1 MKALFQQ
8 SRSFLY
14 CVAIFAVSFLLSS
27 ACLAQAKPQA
37 TSPAISPEDLKKFSG
52 IFAEFGK
59 VLQKTHDSV
68 SAPLPRNHSRLLPL
82 LPESTV
88 MYVALPN
95 YGEASHQFMVN
106 FRQELQTNAELR
118 NWWQSGEM
126 ATDGPKIEDGLE
138 KFYLLSQYLGDEV
151 VISATNPQGKEAPT
165 VFVLAEV
172 QKPGLKELLQRTIKE
187 LADKQKPAARV
198 LDAAELA
205 MARDLPGSDQPAIL
219 VLPDL
224 VVASANVAA
233 LRTFNAQLE
242 SKTHDFPSTEFG
254 RRLDQGYEGGA
265 TAVAGIDLKTILA
278 EIPKGTD
285 KNQAALELT
294 GFSDAKYLIWEHKN
308 LAGQPASQ
316 FELSFT
322 GPRRGV
328 VSWLTAPGPMQ
339 SLEFV
344 SPKASVAAAL
354 LLKNPALIFDD
365 IRALADSSNPNSSA
379 SLDQMQTA
387 LKIDLRQDLLRH
399 LTGEITFEL
408 DSASASDLSWK
419 VILKTD
425 DPSHVLATL
434 RTLFVAMHNE
444 PVETDEE
451 GITYHSV
458 RIPSAQKTQEIAY
471 AMVDSY
477 LILAPNRESIADA
490 AHLRHNGGSLAAS
503 RNFQAALPSGNL
515 ARTSAILYE
524 DPLTM
529 AAFNLKRISP
539 ELADSLAK
547 PGVEMKPIVM
557 SVYGDET
564 ALREVSRSQGID
576 IGATGVVAAIAIPNL
591 IRARTAA
598 NESSAVAMV
607 RTANTAQIA
616 YASTYPSRGYARSL
630 AVLGPDPAN
639 SNAYTPQ
646 HAGLIDASFGGPT
659 CTAGTWCTKSGY
671 RITLKTTCQ
680 VGQRCREYVVVA
692 TPVSSSTGTRSFCS
706 TSDAVVRNHPG
717 TPLDAPI
724 TASECRSWTPLQ

>member
-1 MKALFQQ
+1 MKVLFRQ

-37 TSPAISPEDLKKFSG
+37 ASPAISPEDFKKFSG
-52 IFAEFGK
+52 IFAELGK

-68 SAPLPRNHSRLLPL
+68 SAPLPRNHSRVLPL
-82 LPESTV
+82 LPSSTV
-88 MYVALPN
+88 VYAALPN

-126 ATDGPKIEDGLE
+126 TTDGPKIENGLE
-138 KFYLLSQYLGDEV
+138 KFYQLSQYLGDEV
-151 VISATNPQGKEAPT
+151 VISATNPEGKAAPT
-165 VFVLAEV
+165 VLVVAEV
-172 QKPGLKELLQRTIKE
+172 QKPGLKEFLDRSIKE
-187 LADKQKPAARV
+187 LAGKQKPSARV
-198 LDAAELA
+198 FDAAELA
-205 MARDLPGSDQPAIL
+205 MPRDLPGSDQPAIL

-242 SKTHDFPSTEFG
+242 SKTRDFPSTEFG

-278 EIPKGTD
+278 EVPKGTD

-308 LAGQPASQ
+308 LAGQAVSQ

-322 GPRRGV
+322 GQRRGV
-328 VSWLTAPGPMQ
+328 VSWLAAPGPMH

-344 SPKASVAAAL
+344 SPKASVAATL
-354 LLKNPALIFDD
+354 LLKNPGLIFDD
-365 IRALADSSNPNSSA
+365 IRALADTSNPNSST
-379 SLDQMQTA
+379 SLDQMQNA
-387 LKIDLRQDLLRH
+387 LKVDLRQDLLRH
-399 LTGEITFEL
+399 LTGEMTIEV
-408 DSASASDLSWK
+408 DGASASDPSWK

-425 DPSHVLATL
+425 DPSRVLATL
-434 RTLFVAMHNE
+434 RTLLIAMRNE
-444 PVETDEE
+444 PIETDVE
-451 GITYHSV
+451 GITYHTI
-458 RIPSAQKTQEIAY
+458 RIPSAQRTQEISY

-477 LILAPNRESIADA
+477 LIVGPTHQALADA
-490 AHLRHNGGSLAAS
+490 VHLHRNGGSLAAS
-503 RNFQAALPSGNL
+503 RNFQAALPTGNL
-515 ARTSAILYE
+515 AQSSAILYE

-557 SVYGDET
+557 SVYGDES
-564 ALREVSRSQGID
+564 AIREVSRSQGVD
-576 IGATGVVAAIAIPNL
+576 IAATGVVAAIAIPNL
-591 IRARTAA
+591 IRARMAA

-646 HAGLIDASFGGPT
+646 HAGLIDASFGGTT
-659 CTAGTWCTKSGY
+659 CTAGAWCTKSGY
-671 RITLKTTCQ
+671 RITVKTSCQ
-680 VGQRCREYVVVA
+680 AQQRCREYVVVA

-717 TPLDAPI
+717 TPLDTPI
-724 TASECRSWTPLQ
+724 TATECRSWPPLQ